1 MTVSMGQWRT
11 RIKFSRTFDPK
22 FVVMIGFD
30 LYGNNKLF
38 NNIYKDTE
46 SYNESIK
53 DATDPVMGYI

>member
-1 MTVSMGQWRT
+1 M
-11 RIKFSRTFDPK
+11 IPK

-46 SYNESIK
+46 SYNESTK
-53 DATDPVMGYI
+53 DATDPKLLDISNC